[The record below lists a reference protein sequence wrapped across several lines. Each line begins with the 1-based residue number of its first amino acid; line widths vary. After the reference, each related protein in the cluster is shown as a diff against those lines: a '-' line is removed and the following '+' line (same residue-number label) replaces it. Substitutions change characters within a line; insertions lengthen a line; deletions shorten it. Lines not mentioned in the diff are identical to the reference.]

1 MKHFKPNM
9 INAALIA
16 SGLGAI
22 SAPALAQQD
31 DTAQPN
37 EPAVE
42 VIEVSGIRGS
52 LQRAQ
57 AIKMDNTSIVEA
69 LSAED
74 IGKLPDTS
82 IAESLAR
89 LPGLSGERRNG
100 RTSGI
105 SVRGFNE
112 NYVGTSLNGRELL
125 GMGDNRGV
133 EFDLYPTEIISN
145 ILVYKTPEAG
155 MTTQNIGGS
164 VDLQTVKPLV
174 AEQTFTINGTYE
186 QNAEDA
192 ANPDFDDN
200 GHRVSVNYI
209 DQFADDTLGV
219 ALTFATMESPRQE
232 QQFRGWGYPNA
243 EAGTGADGLEVPEGT
258 AILGGHDSFARSA
271 MMERDSLAA
280 VIQWAPTDNLNMQFD
295 ALYID
300 FLEDDA
306 RRGVEEGGPVWGG
319 VDYTV
324 TEIQDGLATRAYHN
338 GFFSVVRNDVRQQ
351 DAELKTFGLNVE
363 YLLNDNWS
371 INADISTGKVD
382 KTITD
387 VESYSGTG
395 RAGTEGRVATARSW
409 EMTGDGVMFSDHPTI
424 PTADLTDPSLIRL
437 AGPQSWGP
445 TLIDADG
452 NRLYFADQ
460 QDGFV
465 NDPVFEEELSTYRL
479 STKGFVEWGM
489 VTGIEVG
496 AIFSDRSKSKVN
508 RGAYLTA
515 PEYPND
521 GAIPDV
527 LGTVPLDF
535 VGIEGVLAYDSLGLY
550 NSGYYSEL
558 DAQTVQADRLG
569 DTYNVDEEL
578 TTLYTKL
585 DLDTEFDGIYIR
597 GNVGLQIVHADQQ
610 STGFATT
617 SDSLGFVEATP
628 VSGGTDYTDMLPTLN
643 LSAEIA
649 EGQFVRLGLAK
660 VLTRPRM
667 DDMRPNSQ
675 VTFSYNDA
683 QILSDDPDNSPWGA
697 SSGNPEL
704 KPYEANQIDLAYE
717 NYFADTGYVAI
728 SYFFK
733 DLKNWHRSNAVAAD
747 FTEFYMPEI
756 HQSSDETGN
765 QAPVLFV
772 GERSRPE
779 DGYEG
784 FVRGYEIQGSLPAD
798 LIHESLTG
806 FGMFASATFLD
817 GKADAAPGTTETR
830 IPGLSDENYSL
841 TLYYENAGF
850 EFRVAGTKRSSYLTE
865 TRGLS
870 LALSDSTNQG
880 GTFIDAQIGYD
891 FSESG
896 IQSLEGL
903 RVTLQA
909 QNLTDEEDVQTA
921 GTDARQVTLHQ
932 SYGANYL
939 LGFNYSF

>member
-16 SGLGAI
+16 SGLTAL
-22 SAPALAQQD
+22 STPALAQQND

-57 AIKMDNTSIVEA
+57 AIKMDSTSIVEA

-89 LPGLSGERRNG
+89 LPGLAGERRNG

-155 MTTQNIGGS
+155 MVTQNIGGS

-243 EAGTGADGLEVPEGT
+243 EAGTGADGLEIPEGT
-258 AILGGHDSFARSA
+258 VILGGHDSFARSA
-271 MMERDSLAA
+271 MMERDSVAA

-306 RRGVEEGGPVWGG
+306 RRGLEEGGPVWGP
-319 VDYTV
+319 VNDYTV
-324 TEIQDGLATRAYHN
+324 TEIQDGLATRAYHD
-338 GFFSVVRNDVRQQ
+338 GFFSVIRNDVRQQ

-395 RAGTEGRVATARSW
+395 RAGVEGRVATARSW

-437 AGPQSWGP
+437 AGPQPWGQSLVDENGNQLFAP
-445 TLIDADG
+445 DA
-452 NRLYFADQ
+452 

-465 NDPVFEEELSTYRL
+465 NEPVFEEELDSLRL
-479 STKGFVEWGM
+479 STKGFVEWGIF
-489 VTGIEVG
+489 TGIEVG
-496 AIFSDRSKSKVN
+496 AIYSDRTKSKDN
-508 RGAYLTA
+508 NGAFLVS
-515 PEYPND
+515 PEYP
-521 GAIPDV
+521 GTAEIPDV
-527 LGTVPLDF
+527 LGVTSLDF
-535 VGIEGVLAYDSLGLY
+535 VGIEGVLAYDAIGLY
-550 NSGYYSEL
+550 NSGYYNEL
-558 DAQTVQADRLG
+558 NAEQIETGRLG
-569 DTYNVDEEL
+569 DTYTVEEKL

-585 DLDTEFDGIYIR
+585 DIDTELNNIYIR
-597 GNVGLQIVHADQQ
+597 GNVGVQVVQADQE
-610 STGFATT
+610 STGFAATK
-617 SDSLGFVEATP
+617 DSLGFVEALP
-628 VSGGTDYTDMLPTLN
+628 VSGGADYTDVLPTLN
-643 LSAEIA
+643 LSAEFA

-667 DDMRPNSQ
+667 DDMRPNNQ
-675 VTFSYNDA
+675 VSFAFQDA
-683 QILSDDPDNSPWGA
+683 RITSTDIDNSPWSGSA
-697 SSGNPEL
+697 GNPEL

-717 NYFADTGYVAI
+717 NYFADTGYVAV
-728 SYFFK
+728 SWFFK
-733 DLKNWHRSNAVAAD
+733 DLKNWHRSNAVETD
-747 FTEFYMPEI
+747 FSEFYIPSV
-756 HQSSDETGN
+756 HQGSEG
-765 QAPVLFV
+765 QVPQLFV
-772 GERSRPE
+772 GQRSRPE

-784 FVRGYEIQGSLPAD
+784 FVRGYEIQGSLPGD
-798 LIHESLTG
+798 LIHDSLSG

-841 TLYYENAGF
+841 TVYYENAGF
-850 EFRVAGTKRSSYLTE
+850 EFRVAGTKRSSYLSE

>member
-16 SGLGAI
+16 SGLSAI
-22 SAPALAQQD
+22 SAPALAQQN
-31 DTAQPN
+31 DTAQAN

-155 MTTQNIGGS
+155 MVTQNIGGS

-271 MMERDSLAA
+271 MMERDSVAA

-306 RRGVEEGGPVWGG
+306 RRGLEEGGPVWGG

-324 TEIQDGLATRAYHN
+324 TEIQDGLATRAYHD
-338 GFFSVVRNDVRQQ
+338 GFFSVIRNDVRQQ

-395 RAGTEGRVATARSW
+395 RAGVEGRVATARSW

-437 AGPQSWGP
+437 AGPQPWGQSLVDENGNQLFAP
-445 TLIDADG
+445 DA
-452 NRLYFADQ
+452 

-465 NDPVFEEELSTYRL
+465 NEPVFEEELDSLRL
-479 STKGFVEWGM
+479 STKGFVEWGIF
-489 VTGIEVG
+489 TGIEVG
-496 AIFSDRSKSKVN
+496 AIYSDRTKSKDN
-508 RGAYLTA
+508 NGAFLVS
-515 PEYPND
+515 PEYP
-521 GAIPDV
+521 GTAEIPEV
-527 LGTVPLDF
+527 LGVTSLDF
-535 VGIEGVLAYDSLGLY
+535 IGIEGVLAYDAIGLY
-550 NSGYYSEL
+550 NSGYYNQLNAE
-558 DAQTVQADRLG
+558 QIETGRLG
-569 DTYNVDEEL
+569 DTYTVEEKL

-585 DLDTEFDGIYIR
+585 DIDTEFNNIYIR
-597 GNVGLQIVHADQQ
+597 GNVGLQVVRADQQ

-617 SDSLGFVEATP
+617 KNELGFVESLP
-628 VSGGTDYTDMLPTLN
+628 VEGGADYTDVLPTLN
-643 LSAEIA
+643 LSAEFA
-649 EGQFVRLGLAK
+649 EGQFVRLGLSK

-667 DDMRPNSQ
+667 DDMRPNNQ
-675 VTFSYNDA
+675 VSFAFNDA
-683 QILSDDPDNSPWGA
+683 RINSTDIDNSPWDGSA
-697 SSGNPEL
+697 GNPEL

-717 NYFADTGYVAI
+717 NYFADTGYVAV
-728 SYFFK
+728 SWFFK
-733 DLKNWHRSNAVAAD
+733 DLKNWHRSNAVLAD
-747 FTEFYMPEI
+747 FSEFYIPSI
-756 HQSSDETGN
+756 HQSSTGE
-765 QAPVLFV
+765 APALFQ
-772 GERSRPE
+772 GQTSRPE

-784 FVRGYEIQGSLPAD
+784 FVRGYEIQGSLPGD
-798 LIHESLTG
+798 IIHDSLEG

-817 GKADAAPGTTETR
+817 GNADPAPGTTETR

-841 TLYYENAGF
+841 TVYYENAGF
-850 EFRVAGTKRSSYLTE
+850 EFRVAGTKRSSYLSE

-909 QNLTDEEDVQTA
+909 QNLTDEEDIQTA
-921 GTDARQVTLHQ
+921 GTDSRQVTLHQ